1 MPSSIARPAA
11 LAVAGLIAILPLS
24 MVSCSAAQKAIDCG
38 NTAVKIT
45 GDIADVT
52 KAYDNASNDSAAAGK
67 ALQKLKT
74 DLDQVG
80 KNSKSTDVAKAVTDL
95 QKQVENVQRAADKNE
110 VPDLK
115 PLGSAAGNLTSA
127 CTG

>member
-38 NTAVKIT
+38 NTAVKVT
-45 GDIADVT
+45 GDIADLA
-52 KAYDNASNDSAAAGK
+52 KAYDNSSNDSADGGK
-67 ALQKLKT
+67 ALQKLRG
-74 DLDQVG
+74 DLDQIG
-80 KNSKSTDVAKAVTDL
+80 RNSKNTDVAKAVSDL
-95 QKQVENVQRAADKNE
+95 QKQADK
-110 VPDLK
+110 VQQAVDKKQAPDLK
-115 PLGSAAGNLTSA
+115 PLGDAAGNLTSV

>member
-38 NTAVKIT
+38 STAVRIT

-67 ALQKLKT
+67 ALQKLKN

-80 KNSKSTDVAKAVTDL
+80 RNSKNTDVAKAVTDL
-95 QKQVENVQRAADKNE
+95 QKQVDNVQQAADKNQ

-115 PLGSAAGNLTSA
+115 PLGDAAGNLTKV

>member
-38 NTAVKIT
+38 STAVRIT

-80 KNSKSTDVAKAVTDL
+80 KNSKNTDVAKAVTDL
-95 QKQVENVQRAADKNE
+95 QKQADNVQQAADKNQ

-115 PLGSAAGNLTSA
+115 PLGDAAGNLTKV